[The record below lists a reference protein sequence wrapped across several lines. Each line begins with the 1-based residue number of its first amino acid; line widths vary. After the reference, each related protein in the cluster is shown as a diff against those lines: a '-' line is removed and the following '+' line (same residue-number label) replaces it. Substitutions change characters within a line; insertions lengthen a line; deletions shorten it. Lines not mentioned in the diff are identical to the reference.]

1 MTATA
6 PPAGATAPTAGT
18 APAPPGTW
26 WLGLLG
32 RSLLVDRRAL
42 TAATA
47 LAVLVVATVAVSLA
61 VGTAAVPLTRT
72 LPAVVGAGEPRDV
85 LLVQQLRLPRVAA
98 GLAVGAALGV
108 AGVLLQTLARNRLA
122 TPDTVGLNDG
132 AAAFAVASV
141 VAVPMSLAP
150 SASALVG
157 SATAAALAVGLAG
170 GAGRRGYRFLVV
182 GLGVGAALGAVTQL
196 VLARAPIDEA
206 NRAFP
211 WTIGSLNSR
220 APTAVAVL
228 AVGLAV
234 ALPVAVVLGRQL
246 RLLRLADAVVLGLG
260 QRVGRI
266 RLGVIATAVVAAG
279 LSVATAGPLG
289 LVALLAP
296 EIARKAAG
304 PRVVPVVGAAL
315 ASALVVLLADLV
327 GRTVAAPVEL
337 PAGIVTAV
345 LGGPY
350 LLWLLLTTRTRRMP

>member
-1 MTATA
+1 VSATA
-6 PPAGATAPTAGT
+6 PAVGT

-26 WLGLLG
+26 RLGALG

-47 LAVLVVATVAVSLA
+47 LGVLVAAAVAAGLA
-61 VGTAAVPLTRT
+61 VGTAQVPLADT
-72 LPAVVGAGEPRDV
+72 LPAVLGVGEPRAV
-85 LLVQQLRLPRVAA
+85 LLVQELRLPRVAA
-98 GLAVGAALGV
+98 GLAVGAALGI

-122 TPDTVGLNDG
+122 TPDTVGLDDG
-132 AAAFAVASV
+132 ATAFAVASV
-141 VAVPMSLAP
+141 VAVPATLAP
-150 SASALVG
+150 SAAALVG
-157 SATAAALAVGLAG
+157 SATAAALALGLAG

-182 GLGVGAALGAVTQL
+182 GLGVGAALGAITQL
-196 VLARAPIDEA
+196 VLARAAIDDA

-211 WTIGSLNSR
+211 WTVGSLNSR
-220 APTAVAVL
+220 APASVAVL
-228 AVGLAV
+228 AAGVAV
-234 ALPVAVVLGRQL
+234 ALPVAVLLGRQL
-246 RLLRLADAVVLGLG
+246 RLLRLADPVVLGLG

-266 RLGVIATAVVAAG
+266 RLAVIATAVVAAG

-296 EIARKAAG
+296 EIARRAAG

-315 ASALVVLLADLV
+315 AGALVVSLADLL

-345 LGGPY
+345 VGGPY